1 MAVDAAERQAQSG
14 RPTAATTLQ
23 SGVDLSR
30 HALPG
35 HSRNGFDVLRVFA
48 ATLVIFGHA
57 FPLTKA
63 VSPGLMGNGV
73 QTIGVKIFFIISGFL
88 ITSSW
93 RKDPHVVRYAL
104 RRFLRIIPGLFVV
117 TALCAL
123 VLGLAFTELPWRQYL
138 ASGGVWRYFR
148 NVLLYP
154 VYDLPGVF
162 AANPYPVAVNGSLW
176 SLPVEVAMYIVTPIL
191 IGFDRSREKLF
202 LPLFVAFTLVGG
214 LYFVRIAP
222 PAAPIVVYGTNIVSL
237 LDVAVYFYLGAVFA
251 VFDLHK
257 QNRPLAALLLLSG
270 AAYAARDGLYGEIA
284 LLLFLPATVIAIGS
298 LRFPLWDRLTR
309 GADVSY
315 GLYLYGFPI
324 QQAIAALFDPGRNP
338 IGNFLISLPLTLAF
352 AIISW
357 FWVEKPI
364 LMHKPT
370 RSSGGL

>member
-1 MAVDAAERQAQSG
+1 MAVDAVERQAPSG
-14 RPTAATTLQ
+14 RPAAAILQ

-30 HALPG
+30 HALAG

-104 RRFLRIIPGLFVV
+104 RRILRIIPGLFVV

-176 SLPVEVAMYIVTPIL
+176 SLPVEVAMYVVTPIL

-257 QNRPLAALLLLSG
+257 QIGPLPRFSCCWARPMRRATDFT
-270 AAYAARDGLYGEIA
+270 ARSP
-284 LLLFLPATVIAIGS
+284 FCCSCPP
-298 LRFPLWDRLTR
+298 R
-309 GADVSY
+309 
-315 GLYLYGFPI
+315 
-324 QQAIAALFDPGRNP
+324 
-338 IGNFLISLPLTLAF
+338 
-352 AIISW
+352 
-357 FWVEKPI
+357 
-364 LMHKPT
+364 
-370 RSSGGL
+370 